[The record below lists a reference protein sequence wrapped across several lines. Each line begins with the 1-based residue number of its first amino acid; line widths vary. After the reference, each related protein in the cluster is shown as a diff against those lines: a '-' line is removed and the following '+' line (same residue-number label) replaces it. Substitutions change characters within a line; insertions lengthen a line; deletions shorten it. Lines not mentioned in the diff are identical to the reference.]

1 MRLATMTSLSFDQRR
16 DLEAL
21 DRRALERLQFEK
33 FNRQLATVL
42 SSNKFYS
49 RKFAGCPR
57 QLASLVELAQLPF
70 TSKDELQPEGGE
82 AFAANLTF
90 PIEAYTRCHETSGTH
105 GRPLAVL
112 DTPADW
118 QWWIDGWQFVLD
130 AAELTSSDR
139 ALLAFSFGPFIGFW
153 SAFDAIVARG
163 ALAIPGGGLGSLA
176 RIELL
181 RTTEATTLF
190 CTPTYALRLAEV
202 AAEHKIDLARMS
214 VEKIVVAGEPGGSV
228 PTTRA
233 RIERAWDAR
242 VVDHAGATE
251 VGPWGFADAEG
262 RGLHVNESEFIAEFI
277 SVETGHAAQDG
288 ELAHLI
294 LTPLGRVGV
303 PVIRYR
309 TGDLVR
315 PTWSNE
321 SAPKSGPNRFVLLEG
336 GVLGRADDMMII
348 RGVNIY
354 PSAVELILHGF
365 PEVVEYRLTARKRGE
380 LDELVIDVEDH
391 LEQPARIADELR
403 IRLGLKIDVRVVP
416 TMTLP
421 RFEGKGRRFVDER

>member
-1 MRLATMTSLSFDQRR
+1 MSALSFDQRR
-16 DLEAL
+16 DLEML
-21 DRRALERLQFEK
+21 DRRTLERLQVEK

-42 SSNKFYS
+42 ASNKFYG
-49 RKFAGCPR
+49 RKLAGCPR
-57 QLASLVELAQLPF
+57 GLASLGELAKLPF
-70 TSKDELQPEGGE
+70 TTKDELQPEGGE
-82 AFAANLTF
+82 LFAANLTF

-105 GRPLAVL
+105 GRPLAVF

-139 ALLAFSFGPFIGFW
+139 ALLAFSFGPFIEFW

-181 RTTEATTLF
+181 RSTKATTLF

-202 AAEHKIDLARMS
+202 AAEHSIDLAQLS

-228 PTTRA
+228 PAIRA

-262 RGLHVNESEFIAEFI
+262 RGLHVNESEFIAEFV
-277 SVETGHAAQDG
+277 SVETGRVAQEG
-288 ELAHLI
+288 EISHLI
-294 LTPLGRVGV
+294 LTSLGRIGA

-315 PTWSNE
+315 PIWPTQ
-321 SAPKSGPNRFVLLEG
+321 GPNRFVLLDG

-348 RGVNIY
+348 RGMNIY
-354 PSAVELILHGF
+354 PTAIEQILHSF
-365 PEVVEYRLTARKRGE
+365 PEVVEYRLTACKRGE

-391 LEQPARIADELR
+391 LEQPARIAEELR

-416 TMTLP
+416 AMTLP